1 MGNCFNTHRSKTYR
15 KMTFE
20 EKALED
26 RAQHAAKAVNDAA
39 KNLYENAK
47 DKAHDAVE
55 TFNEA
60 AKNLNEQWSKITQDT
75 VENCGKD
82 LGDLTVGLGVIV
94 GLTFFV
100 FGICRI
106 VAIVDKVEDMEVDVN
121 VRVEYYDEPQN
132 EEKHFHAT

>member
-1 MGNCFNTHRSKTYR
+1 
-15 KMTFE
+15 MTFE
-20 EKALED
+20 DKALED
-26 RAQHAAKAVNDAA
+26 RAQDAAKAVNDAA

-55 TFNEA
+55 TVNEA
-60 AKNLNEQWSKITQDT
+60 AKNLNEVAKEQWSKITQDT

-82 LGDLTVGLGVIV
+82 LGDLTVGLGVAV

-106 VAIVDKVEDMEVDVN
+106 VAIVDKVEDVEVDVN

-132 EEKHFHAT
+132 EEKNFHATL